1 MGYVKLPKAA
11 IASGVE
17 QFDILYAENIASIK
31 LGSATDVEIIVS
43 YFGAAVH
50 EVKIIPA
57 TGTDFVQAD
66 VQAVV
71 EAVGLISGGSGMINV
86 MLSQKVSEV
95 TFS

>member
-66 VQAVV
+66 VQAVN

-86 MLSQKVSEV
+86 SLSQKVKELTIS
-95 TFS
+95 